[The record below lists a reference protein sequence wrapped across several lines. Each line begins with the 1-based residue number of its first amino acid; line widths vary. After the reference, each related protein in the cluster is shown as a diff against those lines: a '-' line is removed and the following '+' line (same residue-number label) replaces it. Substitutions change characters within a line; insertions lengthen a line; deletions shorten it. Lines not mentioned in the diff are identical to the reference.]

1 MKNSLSVA
9 CLALIIVACL
19 ALIIGVCVAGAQQ
32 MARSTS
38 SGVFTAD
45 QAKNGERAYQSRCAS
60 CHGADLRSTDPEA
73 PDLTEGIFRFGWKGK
88 TIAETFEQIR
98 STMPLRNAR
107 SLDDQTYL
115 DILAYIL
122 QFNGAPSGNQKLE
135 PDLPILQQIVIEPP
149 N

>member
-1 MKNSLSVA
+1 
-9 CLALIIVACL
+9 
-19 ALIIGVCVAGAQQ
+19 
-32 MARSTS
+32 
-38 SGVFTAD
+38 
-45 QAKNGERAYQSRCAS
+45 
-60 CHGADLRSTDPEA
+60 
-73 PDLTEGIFRFGWKGK
+73 LTEGIFKFGWKGK

-135 PDLPILQQIVIEPP
+135 PGLPILHQIVIEPP

>member
-1 MKNSLSVA
+1 MKNGVVFVSLV
-9 CLALIIVACL
+9 LLV
-19 ALIIGVCVAGAQQ
+19 GVCFANAQQ
-32 MARSTS
+32 APRSTS
-38 SGVFTAD
+38 SGIFTAE
-45 QAKNGERAYQSRCAS
+45 QAKNGERAYQARCAS

-73 PDLTEGIFRFGWKGK
+73 PDLTEGIFQFGWKGK
-88 TIAETFEQIR
+88 TLAEMFEQTR

-107 SLDDQTYL
+107 SLDDQTYV

-135 PDLPILQQIVIEPP
+135 PDPSTLQQILIEPP

>member
-1 MKNSLSVA
+1 MKNPSSIMVISLS
-9 CLALIIVACL
+9 LLL
-19 ALIIGVCVAGAQQ
+19 GVCVANAQQ
-32 MARSTS
+32 AARSTS
-38 SGVFTAD
+38 SGVFTAE
-45 QAKNGERAYQSRCAS
+45 QAKSGERAYQARCAS

-73 PDLTEGIFRFGWKGK
+73 PDLTEGIFKFGWKGK

-115 DILAYIL
+115 DILAYIF
-122 QFNGAPSGNQKLE
+122 QFNGVPSGNQKLE
-135 PDLPILQQIVIEPP
+135 PDLPALRQIVIEPP